1 LETGKQ
7 HGSAVKVVFA
17 LGNQLIQ
24 CSMIIYFYLCRWW
37 RYWNSS
43 SNTLSNVFLQWKSY
57 CCAISSATLIWERW
71 ELHRCR

>member
-43 SNTLSNVFLQWKSY
+43 SNTL
-57 CCAISSATLIWERW
+57 
-71 ELHRCR
+71 